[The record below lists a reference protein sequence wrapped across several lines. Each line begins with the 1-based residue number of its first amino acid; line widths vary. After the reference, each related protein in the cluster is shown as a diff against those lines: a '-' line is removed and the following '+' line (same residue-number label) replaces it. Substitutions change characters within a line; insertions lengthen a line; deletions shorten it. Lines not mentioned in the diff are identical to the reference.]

1 MQGGELP
8 SGSGLAVWICKHLI
22 KLRYKPCPCY
32 LFCLTRVEDGV
43 DPLGGPGACGSSLH
57 VRQDKQDIAALIWEL
72 GVPHTEVKGAFCL
85 EVVQVVLG
93 AGEWRG
99 GHNLGWLQGG
109 DRGSARLGWRW
120 RPAMMSK
127 LGLEGCNL
135 CCQLGNVL
143 LSGHGGVLAWG
154 LQGLSF
160 LLLSGHIQD
169 WEHMRHPGTCGAPT
183 YLQGVTQGEWVPA
196 ECLSRSVIIMYK
208 SKYIHKGLYLSRS
221 EKKAA
226 FSSYS
231 SLALYNRWATWRKEL
246 NKKAVTR
253 Y

>member
-8 SGSGLAVWICKHLI
+8 SGSGLAVWIHKHLVE
-22 KLRYKPCPCY
+22 LQYKPCPCY
-32 LFCLTRVEDGV
+32 LFCLAWVEDGV

-57 VRQDKQDIAALIWEL
+57 VRQDEQDIAALIWEI
-72 GVPHTEVKGAFCL
+72 GVPHTEAKGAFRL
-85 EVVQVVLG
+85 EVVQVILG
-93 AGEWRG
+93 TGEWRG
-99 GHNLGWLQGG
+99 GHNLGWLWGG
-109 DRGSARLGWRW
+109 DRGSTRLGWW

-127 LGLEGCNL
+127 LGLEGCDL
-135 CCQLGNVL
+135 CCQLGEVL
-143 LSGHGGVLAWG
+143 LSGHGGVLARG

-160 LLLSGHIQD
+160 LLLSGHVQD
-169 WEHMRHPGTCGAPT
+169 WERMRHLGTCGAPM
-183 YLQGVTQGEWVPA
+183 YLRGVTQGEQVPA

-208 SKYIHKGLYLSRS
+208 SKYIHGGLYLSRS

-231 SLALYNRWATWRKEL
+231 SPALYNGWVTWRKEL
-246 NKKAVTR
+246 NKKAVTH